1 MADTDRTES
10 QLPQDRPKYIPM
22 YYSYLEQLG
31 LLTLEQIGALMLAL
45 LRYGQDGTKPDFPLD
60 SNLYM
65 AFSFISDNS
74 RRAEL
79 RGLEILE
86 KRRAAGRARA
96 ASAQKDEKGRFLPSS
111 ASKIPAHSSKTSKS
125 SYNNDNNN
133 NNDNDND
140 DDDNNRR
147 YTRARA
153 RDDGSFDDDLSEG
166 LSEDEKEILNYC
178 HDLIGPF
185 TPAQDRKILAAAAGM
200 SVDSA
205 TDAICIA
212 YEKGAR
218 TPEYVIA
225 TLVSQRQNPDRK
237 PGRG

>member
-1 MADTDRTES
+1 MADTERPI
-10 QLPQDRPKYIPM
+10 PQDRPKYIPM
-22 YYSYLEQLG
+22 YYSYIEQLG

-45 LRYGQDGTKPDFPLD
+45 LRYGQDGTEPDFPRD

-96 ASAQKDEKGRFLPSS
+96 ASAQKDEKGRFLPST
-111 ASKIPAHSSKTSKS
+111 ASKTPAQSSKTSKS
-125 SYNNDNNN
+125 SYNNDNDNN
-133 NNDNDND
+133 NNDDN
-140 DDDNNRR
+140 NNRR
-147 YTRARA
+147 YTRAGA

-166 LSEDEKEILNYC
+166 LSEDEKEILDYC
-178 HDLIGPF
+178 HDLIGAF
-185 TPAQDRKILAAAAGM
+185 TPAQDRKILTAAAGM
-200 SVDSA
+200 SPDSA
-205 TDAICIA
+205 IDAICIA
-212 YEKGAR
+212 YEKGAH

-225 TLVSQRQNPDRK
+225 TLATQRENPDRK
-237 PGRG
+237 PGGTT

>member
-133 NNDNDND
+133 DNDNN
-140 DDDNNRR
+140 DNNRR

-153 RDDGSFDDDLSEG
+153 RDDSSFDDDLSDGER
-166 LSEDEKEILNYC
+166 EILDYC
-178 HDLIGPF
+178 RDLIGTL
-185 TPAQDRKILAAAAGM
+185 TPAQEKKVLAAAAGM
-200 SVDSA
+200 PADSA
-205 TDAICIA
+205 IDAICIA
-212 YEKGAR
+212 YERGAR
-218 TPEYVIA
+218 TPDYVIA
-225 TLVSQRQNPDRK
+225 TLASQRENPGRR